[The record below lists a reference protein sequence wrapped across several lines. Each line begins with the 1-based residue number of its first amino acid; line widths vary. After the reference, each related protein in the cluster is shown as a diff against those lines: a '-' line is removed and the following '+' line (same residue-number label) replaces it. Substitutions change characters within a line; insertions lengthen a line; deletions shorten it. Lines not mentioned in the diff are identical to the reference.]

1 MKKIYCISTVFFLVL
16 NSPVF
21 SNTFSGHSPDSTEI
35 QNVQQVVVDSYVNG
49 IFLKGDY
56 KLVKKGWHPDC
67 DIVILENGRLKKLPA
82 QYWVD
87 RLKEHPKPLDSN
99 VTYKFIDVKVTGY
112 AAIAIIEIF
121 SKGKP
126 LYTDYM
132 SLYKFK
138 DGWKIATKIY
148 YSHPVSSNKN

>member
-1 MKKIYCISTVFFLVL
+1 MKKIYFISTVLFLVL
-16 NSPVF
+16 NSSVF
-21 SNTFSGHSPDSTEI
+21 SKTFSGNSADSTEI
-35 QNVQQVVVDSYVNG
+35 QNVQQVIIESYISG

-56 KLVKKGWHPDC
+56 KLVKKGWHSDC
-67 DIVILENGRLKKLPA
+67 NIEILENGRLKKLPA

-87 RLKEHPKPLDSN
+87 RLKEHPKPLDPN

>member
-1 MKKIYCISTVFFLVL
+1 MKKNYFISTLLFLIL
-16 NSPVF
+16 SNPVF
-21 SNTFSGHSPDSTEI
+21 ANISSGQPVDSAEI
-35 QNVQQVVVDSYVNG
+35 QNVQHVVIESYVNG

-67 DIVILENGRLKKLPA
+67 DIVILENGKLKKLPA

-87 RLKEHPKPLDSN
+87 RLKKHPEPLDTDI
-99 VTYKFIDVKVTGY
+99 TYKFIDVKVTGY
-112 AAIAIIEIF
+112 SAIAIIDIF

-132 SLYKFK
+132 CLYKFK
-138 DGWKIATKIY
+138 DAWKIVTKIY
-148 YSHPVSSNKN
+148 YAYPVSSLKN

>member
-1 MKKIYCISTVFFLVL
+1 MLFFALS
-16 NSPVF
+16 SPVF
-21 SNTFSGHSPDSTEI
+21 SNNFPRHSADSVEI
-35 QNVQQVVVDSYVNG
+35 QNVQQVVIESYVNG

-56 KLVKKGWHPDC
+56 KLVKKGWHSDC
-67 DIVILENGRLKKLPA
+67 DIVIPENGKLKKLPA

-87 RLKEHPKPLDSN
+87 RLKKHPVPLDPN
-99 VTYKFIDVKVTGY
+99 VTFKFIDVNVTGY
-112 AAIAIIEIF
+112 AAIAVIEIF

-138 DGWKIATKIY
+138 GGWKIATKIY
-148 YSHPVSSNKN
+148 YSHPDPSYKN

>member
-1 MKKIYCISTVFFLVL
+1 MKKIYCISTVLFLVL
-16 NSPVF
+16 NGSVF
-21 SNTFSGHSPDSTEI
+21 SKTFSGHSADSTEI
-35 QNVQQVVVDSYVNG
+35 QNVQQVIIESYVNG

-56 KLVKKGWHPDC
+56 KLVKKGWHSDC
-67 DIVILENGRLKKLPA
+67 NIVIFENGRLKKLPA

-87 RLKEHPKPLDSN
+87 RLKKHPKPLDPN

-112 AAIAIIEIF
+112 AAVAIIEIF

-148 YSHPVSSNKN
+148 YSHPISSYKN

>member
-1 MKKIYCISTVFFLVL
+1 MKKINLISTVLILVL

-21 SNTFSGHSPDSTEI
+21 SSNFLGHSADSAEI
-35 QNVQQVVVDSYVNG
+35 QNVRQVVVESYVNG

-56 KLVKKGWHPDC
+56 KLVKKGWHSDC
-67 DIVILENGRLKKLPA
+67 DIVILENGKIRKLPA
-82 QYWVD
+82 KYWVN
-87 RLKEHPKPLDSN
+87 RLKEYPEPLDPN

-121 SKGKP
+121 SKGRP

-132 SLYKFK
+132 CLYKFK

-148 YSHPVSSNKN
+148 YAYPSSTY